1 MGAATALPTVGGVL
15 GAAIARLTAAG
26 VPEPRADA
34 EILLA
39 HALGTTRAGVVAA
52 CRDLLPVHAAVAFEA
67 LLARRAARE
76 PVQYLVGEREFW
88 SLPLAVDRRAL
99 IPRPETELVVETV
112 LRVAGDARCIVD
124 VGTGSGAIALALA
137 RALPAAAVWASDVD
151 PGALAVARA
160 NLARHAPRVRLV
172 CGDLLA
178 AFRPRTVDVV
188 ASNPPYVAE
197 AEHAGLAPE
206 IRDHEP
212 ARALLAG
219 PDGLAVLRR
228 LVADA
233 PDVLVPGGWLIVEM
247 GAGQADAVGSA
258 IVRDGRYAAVRT
270 VEDHAGMERVLVA
283 RRGRGRWTRS

>member
-1 MGAATALPTVGGVL
+1 M
-15 GAAIARLTAAG
+15 
-26 VPEPRADA
+26 
-34 EILLA
+34 
-39 HALGTTRAGVVAA
+39 
-52 CRDLLPVHAAVAFEA
+52 
-67 LLARRAARE
+67 
-76 PVQYLVGEREFW
+76 
-88 SLPLAVDRRAL
+88 
-99 IPRPETELVVETV
+99 
-112 LRVAGDARCIVD
+112 
-124 VGTGSGAIALALA
+124 
-137 RALPAAAVWASDVD
+137 
-151 PGALAVARA
+151 ARA

-212 ARALLAG
+212 ARALRAG

>member
-1 MGAATALPTVGGVL
+1 M
-15 GAAIARLTAAG
+15 
-26 VPEPRADA
+26 
-34 EILLA
+34 
-39 HALGTTRAGVVAA
+39 
-52 CRDLLPVHAAVAFEA
+52 
-67 LLARRAARE
+67 
-76 PVQYLVGEREFW
+76 
-88 SLPLAVDRRAL
+88 
-99 IPRPETELVVETV
+99 
-112 LRVAGDARCIVD
+112 LRVVGDVRCIVD

-228 LVADA
+228 LVAGA

-247 GAGQADAVGSA
+247 GAGQADAVRSA
-258 IVRDGRYAAVRT
+258 VVRDGRYAAVRT
-270 VEDHAGMERVLVA
+270 VEDHAGIERVLVA
-283 RRGRGRWTRS
+283 RGRGRWTRS

>member
-1 MGAATALPTVGGVL
+1 M
-15 GAAIARLTAAG
+15 
-26 VPEPRADA
+26 
-34 EILLA
+34 
-39 HALGTTRAGVVAA
+39 
-52 CRDLLPVHAAVAFEA
+52 
-67 LLARRAARE
+67 
-76 PVQYLVGEREFW
+76 
-88 SLPLAVDRRAL
+88 
-99 IPRPETELVVETV
+99 
-112 LRVAGDARCIVD
+112 
-124 VGTGSGAIALALA
+124 
-137 RALPAAAVWASDVD
+137 
-151 PGALAVARA
+151 
-160 NLARHAPRVRLV
+160 
-172 CGDLLA
+172 
-178 AFRPRTVDVV
+178 DVV

-212 ARALLAG
+212 ARALRAG

>member
-39 HALGTTRAGVVAA
+39 HALGMTRAGVVAA
-52 CRDLLPVHAAVAFEA
+52 GRDLLPGRAAVALEA

-88 SLPLAVDRRAL
+88 SLPLAVDRRVL
-99 IPRPETELVVETV
+99 IPRPETESVVETV
-112 LRVAGDARCIVD
+112 LRVARDARCIVD

-137 RALPAAAVWASDVD
+137 RALPAADVWASDVD
-151 PGALAVARA
+151 PGALVVARA
-160 NLARHAPRVRLV
+160 NLARYAPRVRLV

-178 AFRPRTVDVV
+178 AFRPHTVDVV

-212 ARALLAG
+212 ARALRAG

-247 GAGQADAVGSA
+247 GAGQADAVRSA
-258 IVRDGRYAAVRT
+258 AVRDGRYASVGT
-270 VEDHAGMERVLVA
+270 VEDHAGIERVLVA